1 MNRYKNMNRTEILL
15 RKALKKID
23 ELEKRIEKLEPKKPT
38 HEWPRYDGDG
48 KPLDMWG
55 NRYTEQDD
63 EQHDFVESDLDNV
76 GEL

>member
-1 MNRYKNMNRTEILL
+1 MNRTEILL

-23 ELEKRIEKLEPKKPT
+23 ELEKRIEKLEPIKLK

-48 KPLDMWG
+48 KPLDIWG
-55 NRYTEQDD
+55 NSCQQDD